1 MNYRD
6 YNDYE
11 LVSFIREQSEEAS
24 EILFDKYKP
33 LIEVYARKMYKSC
46 DKNGLE
52 FYDLVQEGMVGLNQ
66 AINTF
71 NEAHNATFY
80 TYAKTLIE
88 RRIISAVVGSDR
100 LKHKLLN
107 ESISYD
113 KDETDLQ
120 TRMFAD
126 NTANPEALILD
137 RFEADDLI
145 NSIRKVLTPFEAL
158 VFDLKINGFTYI
170 EISEKLCKEKKQIDN
185 AIQRIKNKIK
195 DNLDN

>member
-6 YNDYE
+6 FNDFE
-11 LVSFIREQSEEAS
+11 LVGFVREQSEEAN
-24 EILFDKYKP
+24 EILFEKYRP
-33 LIEVYARKMYKSC
+33 FIEVYARKMYKTC

-52 FYDLVQEGMVGLNQ
+52 FNDLVQEGMVGLNQ

-71 NEAHNATFY
+71 DDSKDASFY

-88 RRIISAVVGSDR
+88 RKIITAVVTSDR

-107 ESISYD
+107 DSISYD
-113 KDETDLQ
+113 KDELELQ
-120 TRMFAD
+120 TKMFAD
-126 NTANPEALILD
+126 NTKNPESLIL
-137 RFEADDLI
+137 EKSELNNLI
-145 NSIRKVLTPFEAL
+145 NNIKTLLTPFEIT
-158 VFDLKINGFTYI
+158 VFNLKISGFSYI
-170 EISEKLCKEKKQIDN
+170 EIGEKLGKDKKQIDN